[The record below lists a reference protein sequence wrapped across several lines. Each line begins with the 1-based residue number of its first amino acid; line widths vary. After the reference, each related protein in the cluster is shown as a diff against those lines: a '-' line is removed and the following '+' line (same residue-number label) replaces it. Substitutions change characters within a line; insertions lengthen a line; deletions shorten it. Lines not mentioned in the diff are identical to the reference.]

1 LKIQILEGFKPTC
14 KYHDNFEKEEIASV
28 PSELR
33 NDIFMVTTARQKV
46 LAYLKKNRAVSAAQI
61 GRALKMS
68 AANVR
73 HHLSMLCSDGR
84 AVLVAETR
92 KGGRGRP
99 VKVYGLS
106 ENLLGNNLALLSDL
120 MLTEWLGKL
129 SPAKRAD
136 AMAVIA
142 KALISQ
148 LGQINSNVPM
158 VKRLALVIE
167 KLNALYYQARWEAG
181 AEGPRVLFAHCPY
194 AGIIDKHPEL
204 CMLDSALLEGLAMQS
219 VQQTAKMEK
228 SGSSVCVFR
237 IT

>member
-1 LKIQILEGFKPTC
+1 
-14 KYHDNFEKEEIASV
+14 
-28 PSELR
+28 
-33 NDIFMVTTARQKV
+33 MVTTARQKV

-73 HHLSMLCSDGR
+73 HHLSVLCSDGR
-84 AVLVAETR
+84 AVLIAETR
-92 KGGRGRP
+92 KSGRGRP

-106 ENLLGNNLALLSDL
+106 ESLLGNNLALLSDL

-136 AMAVIA
+136 AIADMAKGLVN
-142 KALISQ
+142 Q
-148 LGQINSNVPM
+148 LGRINSNVPM
-158 VKRLALVIE
+158 AKRLALLIE

-194 AGIIDKHPEL
+194 ARIIDKHPEL
-204 CMLDSALLEGLAMQS
+204 CLMDTALLEELTGQS
-219 VQQTAKMEK
+219 VEQTMKMEK
-228 SGSSVCVFR
+228 GGGSVCVFR
-237 IT
+237 LEGNYSTIKK